1 VERRSWARGPKE
13 LGKVHRSSPP
23 TSRSYTRPMSPSS
36 RRIPHSNVVA
46 LLAVGAFLA
55 GCSGSANDGDL
66 PPRLETIRPS
76 ESPSPG
82 FTHSA
87 RTQIDAREVA
97 GDGWTI
103 QVPAKFEEQTVPGA
117 EGTTTYRWIAPA
129 AGSQPPLVAV
139 VTDAKPRADAIEQSK
154 TLEITTELDPKVKVT
169 RSELDW
175 PGAQRAILLQWT
187 QPQQGTTGGLT
198 TWQLMVQVNSGLI
211 LNALAIAPDADFA
224 SLRLAEV
231 LSTFTPTS

>member
-1 VERRSWARGPKE
+1 
-13 LGKVHRSSPP
+13 
-23 TSRSYTRPMSPSS
+23 MSPSS
-36 RRIPHSNVVA
+36 GRARRSHAMALVTVGA
-46 LLAVGAFLA
+46 LLT
-55 GCSGSANDGDL
+55 GCSGSASDGDL

-82 FTHSA
+82 FAHSA
-87 RTQIDAREVA
+87 KTQIDAREVA

-129 AGSQPPLVAV
+129 AGAQPPLVAV

-154 TLEITTELDPKVKVT
+154 TLEITTEIDPKIKVT
-169 RSELDW
+169 RSELEW

-187 QPQQGTTGGLT
+187 QPQQGTAGGIT
-198 TWQLMVQVNSGLI
+198 TWQLMVQVNAGLI
-211 LNALAIAPDADFA
+211 LNALAIAPEADFA

-231 LSTFTPTS
+231 LSTFTPAA